1 MDATHALLKELT
13 EGFGPPGHEG
23 EIAGMM
29 RKSLKG
35 LGEVS
40 QDGLGSIICK
50 KKGSAE
56 EPRVMIAG
64 HMDEVG
70 FMVKGIT
77 PEGFIKFL
85 PMGGWWGHVVL
96 AQRVIIRTKKGDVM
110 GVVGSKPPHEL
121 QEEERRKVLDLKDM
135 FIDVGAT
142 SYFDVKKKL
151 GIRAGDPIVPDSP
164 FSVMSNDRL
173 YLAKALDNRVGCAL
187 VVDTLRKLKV
197 AKHPNTF
204 YGVATTMEEVGL
216 RGAQTSVA
224 AIKPHV
230 AIAVDV
236 GIAHDTPGSIGDGDE
251 KLGAGAGIL
260 VYDASLDPEPE
271 APRPRGRR
279 LRAEQDPLSSGHRR
293 AGRHRRGPL
302 PRLRHRRAFTRDLH
316 SDPLHPQPFDDHGSK
331 GLRRRRAASDRV
343 DEAVGQED
351 RRDVLA
357 AEWAYAG

>member
-1 MDATHALLKELT
+1 MDATYALLKELT
-13 EGFGPPGHEG
+13 DAFGPPGHED
-23 EIAGMM
+23 EIAGIM
-29 RKSLKG
+29 RKHLRG
-35 LGEVS
+35 LGEVT
-40 QDGLGSIICK
+40 QDGLGSVICR
-50 KKGSAE
+50 KKGTSDT
-56 EPRVMIAG
+56 PKVMVAG

-96 AQRVIIRTKKGDVM
+96 AQRVIIRTRKGDIQ

-142 SYFDVKKKL
+142 TYFDVKKKL
-151 GIRAGDPIVPDSP
+151 GIRPGDPIVPDSS
-164 FSVMSNDRL
+164 FTTMSNDRL
-173 YLAKALDNRVGCAL
+173 YLAKALDNRVGCGL
-187 VVDTLRKLKV
+187 VIDTLRKLKT

-224 AIKPHV
+224 SIKPDV

-260 VYDASLDPEPE
+260 VYDATLIPNVKLRDLAIEVCERNKIPYHLGTVE
-271 APRPRGRR
+271 RGGT
-279 LRAEQDPLSSGHRR
+279 D
-293 AGRHRRGPL
+293 AGRFHVYDTGVPSLVIFIPTRYIHSHATIMDRKDYDAAV
-302 PRLRHRRAFTRDLH
+302 RLLTELTKRLDKKTVATF
-316 SDPLHPQPFDDHGSK
+316 
-331 GLRRRRAASDRV
+331 
-343 DEAVGQED
+343 
-351 RRDVLA
+351 
-357 AEWAYAG
+357 

>member
-1 MDATHALLKELT
+1 MDATQAMLKELT
-13 EGFGPPGHEG
+13 EGFGPPGHED
-23 EIAGMM
+23 EIATQM
-29 RKSLKG
+29 RKHLKG
-35 LGEVS
+35 LGEIS

-50 KKGSAE
+50 QKGTSD
-56 EPRVMIAG
+56 EPRILVGG

-85 PMGGWWGHVVL
+85 PMGGWWGHVLL
-96 AQRVIIRTKKGDVM
+96 AQKVKIRTKGGDVL

-121 QEEERRKVLDLKDM
+121 QEEERRKVLELKDM

-151 GIRAGDPIVPDSP
+151 GIRAGDPIVPDAP
-164 FSVMSNDRL
+164 FSVMNNERL

-187 VVDTLRKLKV
+187 VVDTLRKLK
-197 AKHPNTF
+197 ATSHPNTF

-224 AIKPHV
+224 SVKPNV

-251 KLGAGAGIL
+251 KLGAGVGIL
-260 VYDASLDPEPE
+260 VYDATLVPNRKLRDLAVEVCE
-271 APRPRGRR
+271 KNKITYHLGTVERGGT
-279 LRAEQDPLSSGHRR
+279 D
-293 AGRHRRGPL
+293 AGRFHIYDTGIPSLVIFIPTRYIHSHSTIMDRKDYDQAV
-302 PRLRHRRAFTRDLH
+302 RLLTELTKRLDKKTV
-316 SDPLHPQPFDDHGSK
+316 
-331 GLRRRRAASDRV
+331 AS
-343 DEAVGQED
+343 
-351 RRDVLA
+351 L
-357 AEWAYAG
+357 

>member
-13 EGFGPPGHEG
+13 EGFGPPGHEE
-23 EIAGMM
+23 EIATQM
-29 RKSLKG
+29 RKHLKG
-35 LGEVS
+35 LGEIS

-50 KKGSAE
+50 KKGTSD
-56 EPRVMIAG
+56 EPRVMVAG

-85 PMGGWWGHVVL
+85 PMGGWWGHVLL
-96 AQRVIIRTKKGDVM
+96 AQKVTIRTKRGDVA

-121 QEEERRKVLDLKDM
+121 QEEERRKVLELKDM

-151 GIRAGDPIVPDSP
+151 GIRAGDPIVPDAP
-164 FSVMSNDRL
+164 FSVMSNERL

-187 VVDTLRKLKV
+187 VVDTLRKLKTTS
-197 AKHPNTF
+197 HPNTF

-224 AIKPHV
+224 SVKPNV

-251 KLGAGAGIL
+251 KLGAGVGIL
-260 VYDASLDPEPE
+260 VYDATLVPNRKLRDLAVEVCE
-271 APRPRGRR
+271 KNKITYHLGTVERGGT
-279 LRAEQDPLSSGHRR
+279 D
-293 AGRHRRGPL
+293 AGRFHIYDTGVPSLVIFIPTRYIHSHSTIMDRKDYDQAV
-302 PRLRHRRAFTRDLH
+302 RLLTELTKRLDKKTV
-316 SDPLHPQPFDDHGSK
+316 
-331 GLRRRRAASDRV
+331 AS
-343 DEAVGQED
+343 
-351 RRDVLA
+351 L
-357 AEWAYAG
+357 

>member
-1 MDATHALLKELT
+1 MDATYTLLKELT
-13 EGFGPPGHEG
+13 EGFGPPGHEE
-23 EIAGMM
+23 EIAAQM
-29 RKSLKG
+29 RKYMKG
-35 LGEVS
+35 LGEIS

-50 KKGSAE
+50 KKGTSD
-56 EPRVMIAG
+56 EPRVLVAG

-77 PEGFIKFL
+77 SEGFVKFL
-85 PMGGWWGHVVL
+85 PMGGWWGHVLL
-96 AQRVIIRTKKGDVM
+96 AQKVRIRTKRGDVM

-151 GIRAGDPIVPDSP
+151 GIRAGDPIVPEAS
-164 FSVMSNDRL
+164 FSVMNNDRL

-187 VVDTLRKLKV
+187 VVDTLRKLKG
-197 AKHPNTF
+197 ARHPNTF

-224 AIKPHV
+224 AVKPQV

-251 KLGAGAGIL
+251 KLGAGVGIL
-260 VYDASLDPEPE
+260 VYDASMVPNRKLRDLAVDVCERNKITYHLGTVE
-271 APRPRGRR
+271 RGGT
-279 LRAEQDPLSSGHRR
+279 D
-293 AGRHRRGPL
+293 AGRFHVYDTGVPSLVVFIPTRYIHSHSTIMDRKDYDQAV
-302 PRLRHRRAFTRDLH
+302 RLLTELTKRL
-316 SDPLHPQPFDDHGSK
+316 
-331 GLRRRRAASDRV
+331 DRKTV
-343 DEAVGQED
+343 DS
-351 RRDVLA
+351 L
-357 AEWAYAG
+357 